1 MNRFRRTLGAVVVGA
16 LALTGAI
23 AMVANPLAEVPA
35 AQAADPLAPPE
46 VFKLQGAADRIGDVI
61 DELRI
66 DFVMKV
72 PHGYVNPTTGAMQ
85 TVGGNQLRVGYD
97 YGNGA
102 VRNMGYLNTMSGAT
116 GANAWANNR
125 DEYFTIHNVIAS
137 GDSDFLVMS
146 LEGDLNFPDNAAI
159 NNIPGGRP
167 GMLNLYLSYAAGN
180 VPGSGGT
187 TSWIPTAKTVHAF
200 DYNAYYD
207 SLTATNI
214 TGPQIGMQFDG
225 IYNLWSGD
233 QANWGQVLDFGLNTY
248 APGVLPPNS
257 VAVDLANRAYDSVN
271 SGPAGSVSDSFWY
284 AWVHED
290 GSLVTDINTAPIH
303 VTGVTPSSARNGNS
317 NVVKNLPTTTPTLAY
332 TAAQGAQGLTTKVG
346 VNGAIDFTTAGGSG
360 YYRLAVW
367 PESRNPTNVTINNG
381 APLLSYAAS
390 DLFDAS
396 GHITANA
403 DNIKWLVGSAYYKYN
418 VPLPPAPVIKTPATG
433 SRTNNNTSVV
443 ISGTGE
449 PGHTITLKWKSGTAT
464 TDFNDPSQT
473 VLVDGQNGTAV
484 TVQPDGT
491 WTYTYTPATPIV
503 DGTYSIVAAQTEH
516 VTGYELTSPPS
527 NPNTATPPTA
537 WGVTFAIDTV
547 APGAPTFACPA
558 SPTTSPTPSFT
569 GGGVEAGAVVEVFQ
583 NNVKIGEA
591 TITGTSWAYTVNP
604 ALVNGTYNFTVKQ
617 RDVAGNVSAASAP
630 VCVLQI
636 AADVPVSG
644 TKAVTGVQNGD
655 PTLPAVSPTNWEI
668 TATAG
673 GTTSVISG
681 GTAFKFVRGTTYTI
695 GERLR
700 STPAPEADAPLYTQ
714 SGQLVCTDANG
725 GALPAGVV
733 NAANKTVLVSSTA
746 AFPEPMRCELTNAAS
761 QASFVTKRLG
771 GQTTEPATGWTL
783 DGVHSSTQYNFAL
796 DASVSTKVARPANY
810 SLTANAPDGLA
821 IIGLERLDLSN
832 PTCAA
837 LANTAE
843 TAPESCWLQLSGG
856 PTASG
861 AELPQ
866 GQHSVFR
873 VVAAS
878 PADMPTIPLTGGLGS
893 WIFTVGGLGAL
904 AIAGVAYFRRHRLQL
919 AAAPRSS
926 EVSAE

>member
-1 MNRFRRTLGAVVVGA
+1 MSRIRRTVGAVVVGA

-66 DFVMKV
+66 DFVVKV

-85 TVGGNQLRVGYD
+85 SVGGNQLRVGYD
-97 YGNGA
+97 FSSGT
-102 VRNMGYLNTMSGAT
+102 VRNMGYLNTMGGAA
-116 GANAWANNR
+116 GANSWANNNL
-125 DEYFTIHNVIAS
+125 EYFTIHKVIVS
-137 GDSDFLVMS
+137 GESDFLVMS
-146 LEGDLNFPDNAAI
+146 LEGDLSFTDNFAP
-159 NNIPGGRP
+159 NNVNGGRP
-167 GMLNLYLSYAAGN
+167 GVLNLYLSYAAGN

-187 TSWIPTAKTVHAF
+187 SSWISTAKTVHPF
-200 DYNAYYD
+200 DYNEYYD
-207 SLTATNI
+207 NISATNI
-214 TGPQIGMQFDG
+214 NGPQIGMQFDA

-233 QANWGQVLDFGLNTY
+233 QANWGQVLDFGLNGG
-248 APGVLPPNS
+248 AAGVLPPNS
-257 VAVDLANRAYDSVN
+257 VAVDLSNRAYNSVN

-290 GSLVTDINTAPIH
+290 GTLVTDINTAPIH
-303 VTGVTPSSARNGNS
+303 VTGVTPSSARNGGS

-367 PESRNPTNVTINNG
+367 PESRNPTSVTVNNG
-381 APLLSYAAS
+381 APLLSYAAT
-390 DLFDAS
+390 DLFDAN
-396 GHITANA
+396 GRITAAA

-418 VPLPPAPVIKTPATG
+418 VPLPPAPVIDTPVTG

-443 ISGTGE
+443 ISGRGE
-449 PGHTITLKWKSGTAT
+449 PGHTISLKWKSGTAT
-464 TDFNDPSQT
+464 TDFNDPNQT
-473 VLVDGQNGTAV
+473 LLVDGQTGSAV
-484 TVQPDGT
+484 TVQADGT
-491 WTYTYTPATPIV
+491 WTFTYTPATPIA
-503 DGTYSIVAAQTEH
+503 DGTYSIVAVQTEH
-516 VTGYELTSPPS
+516 ATGYELTSPMS
-527 NPNTATPPTA
+527 NPNNATTPTA
-537 WGVTFAIDTV
+537 WGVTFAVDTV
-547 APGAPTFACPA
+547 APTAPVFACPA
-558 SPTTSPTPSFT
+558 SPTNNPTPTFS
-569 GGGVEAGAVVEVFQ
+569 GSGVESGAVVEILR

-591 TITGTSWAYTVNP
+591 TVTGTSWTYTVNP

-617 RDVAGNVSAASAP
+617 RDVAGNLSAASAP

-644 TKAVTGVQNGD
+644 TKVVSGVQNGD
-655 PTLPAVSPTNWEI
+655 PSLPAVSPNNWEI

-681 GTAFKFVRGTTYTI
+681 GAAFKFVRGTTYTI

-700 STPAPEADAPLYTQ
+700 STPAPEANAPLYTQ

-725 GALPAGVV
+725 GSLPAGIV
-733 NAANKTVLVSSTA
+733 NTANQTVLVPPA
-746 AFPEPMRCELTNAAS
+746 ASFPEPMRCEVTNSTS
-761 QASFVTKRLG
+761 QVSLVTKRLG
-771 GQTTEPATGWTL
+771 GQTVDPPSGWTL
-783 DGVHSSTQYNFAL
+783 DAAHTSTQYNFAL
-796 DASVSTKVARPANY
+796 NSSVSTRVARPANY
-810 SLTANAPDGLA
+810 NLTADAPDGLS

-832 PTCAA
+832 STCAA

-843 TAPESCWLQLSGG
+843 TAPENCWVQVAGG

-861 AELPQ
+861 VAVPQ
-866 GQHSVFR
+866 GQHTVFR
-873 VVAAS
+873 VVAAA
-878 PADMPTIPLTGGLGS
+878 PADMPTIPLTGGMGS

-904 AIAGVAYFRRHRLQL
+904 AIAGLVYFRRHRLQL
-919 AAAPRSS
+919 ATVPRST